1 MRRLA
6 LGIGAAAVA
15 AALVHRL
22 RRLRPGGGDDAG
34 GHEDAVRAYFDAWSE
49 GDAEAI
55 RDLVSDDYQAHV
67 RTLEG
72 TDERDADDLISV
84 VGSHA
89 KAFSEV
95 EYELHEVISENGC
108 VAVRATMHASHGDTG
123 QEGEIDGL
131 AILRFDGDRI
141 AEEWSSWDYLDLA
154 NQLGL
159 SQGG

>member
-1 MRRLA
+1 MKRLA
-6 LGIGAAAVA
+6 LGIGAAAVG
-15 AALVHRL
+15 AALVLRL
-22 RRLRPGGGDDAG
+22 RRLRHRGGHDGA
-34 GHEDAVRAYFDAWSE
+34 GHEDAVRAYFDAWSD
-49 GDAEAI
+49 GDGEAM

-72 TDERDADDLISV
+72 TDERDADELVSV

-89 KAFSEV
+89 EAFSEV

-108 VAVRATMHASHGDTG
+108 VAVRAAMHASHGDTG
-123 QEGEIDGL
+123 RDGEIDGL

-141 AEEWSSWDYLDLA
+141 AEEWSSWDYRDLA

-159 SQGG
+159 SEGG